1 MLKVNAN
8 STTEYK
14 NSNSYS
20 LSNFSDREI
29 EKIIKVKMLDVFDY
43 NLKYYY
49 NTSIKFTN
57 SYDIFKKNIDLFLKQ
72 DFNLID
78 IIKEFKLPYPKL
90 DKNSF
95 KRFINIYNKSVKD
108 FNVFVSSQDLNQ
120 IYKNK
125 GNRQIMFHVKQI
137 NYKGEILNEKMQK
150 RKRKYQ

>member
-1 MLKVNAN
+1 MLKVNVKSAN
-8 STTEYK
+8 EYE
-14 NSNSYS
+14 NSNFYS
-20 LSNFSDREI
+20 LSVFSDREI
-29 EKIIKVKMLDVFDY
+29 EKVIKVKMIDIFDY

-95 KRFINIYNKSVKD
+95 KRFIIIYNKSVKD
-108 FNVFVSSQDLNQ
+108 FNVFVNSQDLNQ

-125 GNRQIMFHVKQI
+125 GIR
-137 NYKGEILNEKMQK
+137 
-150 RKRKYQ
+150 